1 MGFQIQVNVL
11 HFKAEVEGCRGTGR
25 DCSGGGL
32 SEELFERLEGP
43 AVDLVDSVVEDVEHE
58 FRGVFAFSAIESGN
72 RVFLFG

>member
-11 HFKAEVEGCRGTGR
+11 HFKAEVEGCRGAGR
-25 DCSGGGL
+25 DSSGGGL

-58 FRGVFAFSAIESGN
+58 LGGVFAFSAVESGN
-72 RVFLFG
+72 GLFVFG